1 MRIAEP
7 KSKPQ
12 ATGLLELSGVVEPVD
27 HPDAS
32 ISSMGETT
40 KEKLE
45 ILLVKLREWSRKA
58 LRHLLSYDE
67 VAKYDPPPVHFPKL
81 QRVYLQQRIA
91 LVEDRTRDLTGEL
104 RAAMQSMME
113 KEERLAQFFPT

>member
-1 MRIAEP
+1 MWKGYMPVKCVHRNRVDNFITEP

-12 ATGLLELSGVVEPVD
+12 ATGLLELPGIVKPLD

-58 LRHLLSYDE
+58 VKHLISYNE
-67 VAKYDPPPVHFPKL
+67 VAK
-81 QRVYLQQRIA
+81 
-91 LVEDRTRDLTGEL
+91 
-104 RAAMQSMME
+104 
-113 KEERLAQFFPT
+113 